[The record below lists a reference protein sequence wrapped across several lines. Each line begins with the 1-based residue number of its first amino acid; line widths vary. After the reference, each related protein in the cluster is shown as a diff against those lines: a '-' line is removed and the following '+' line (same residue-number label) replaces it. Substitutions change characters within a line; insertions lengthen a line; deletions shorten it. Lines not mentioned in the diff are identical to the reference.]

1 MVDGFVHP
9 DFRAVADVFD
19 DQIRRTHGGA
29 SVCVYH
35 RGEVVADLW
44 GGVRDGDGSPWEA
57 DTLAMCF
64 STTKGVTSTAVHV
77 CAERGLIDYDTPV
90 CEYWPEFAQN
100 GKEGVLVRH
109 ILSHSAGL
117 HGLRRIIS
125 DASAMLDW
133 DEMVAALAAA
143 KPAYKPGTRSG
154 YHALTYGWLAGEL
167 VRRVSGKDLDVF
179 VADEICEPLG
189 IDGLFLGCPPEQRH
203 RIAPL
208 RPVGLPPATSPVMG
222 RMGKQIGK
230 PFGQFLSLVHSPVN
244 TRRMINAFAPRGV
257 EDVLW
262 GSEVLDAVIPAANG
276 FLSARGLA
284 RMYAMIAGR
293 GELDGVRLLSP
304 ERVRQ
309 MGTAQNRRIDLL
321 LVAPMCWRLGYHIIV
336 TSHGVNHEAMGHFGF
351 GGSGGWADPK
361 RDLAIAMVCNRGTGS
376 PVGDLRLV
384 RLGAAAMDGARA
396 RRAGAGPDGEGEG
409 EGASRPGRTI
419 AV

>member
-1 MVDGFVHP
+1 MYDGYVHP
-9 DFRAVADVFD
+9 DFEGVAHTFA
-19 DQIRRTHGGA
+19 DQLRRTSGGA

-35 RGEVVADLW
+35 RGEVVVDLW
-44 GGVRDGDGSPWEA
+44 GGVRDADKDPWEA

-64 STTKGVTSTAVHV
+64 STTKGVASTAVHI

-100 GKEGVLVRH
+100 GKGGVLVRH

-117 HGLRRIIS
+117 HGLRRIVP

-133 DEMVAALAAA
+133 DTMVAALAAA
-143 KPAYKPGTRSG
+143 EPAYAPGTRAG

-167 VRRVSGKDLDVF
+167 VRRVSGKALDVF
-179 VADEICEPLG
+179 VQEDLCDPLG
-189 IDGLFLGCPPEQRH
+189 IDGIYLGCPPEQRH

-208 RPVGLPPATSPVMG
+208 RPVGLPTAAEPAMG
-222 RMGKQIGK
+222 RVGKKIGK
-230 PFGQFLSLVHSPVN
+230 PFGQFLSFVHSPVN
-244 TRRMINAFAPRGV
+244 TRRIINAFAPRGV

-284 RMYAMIAGR
+284 RMYAMIAGG
-293 GELDGVRLLSP
+293 GELDGVRLLSA
-304 ERVRQ
+304 ERVR
-309 MGTAQNRRIDLL
+309 TIATTQNRYPDQL
-321 LVAPMCWRLGYHIIV
+321 LVVPMCWRLGYHIVV
-336 TSHGVNHEAMGHFGF
+336 TSKGVNHEALGHFGF

-361 RDLAIAMVCNRGTGS
+361 RDIAIAMVCNRGTGS
-376 PVGDLRLV
+376 PLGDLRLV

-409 EGASRPGRTI
+409 ESRPGRTI